1 MKKRYHISGMTC
13 SACSSHVEK
22 AVGKLEG
29 VETVSVNLL
38 TETME
43 VSSDEE
49 KAGVEEIV
57 AAVEKAGYGASLLSG
72 GAPGKGGS
80 GAESG
85 SRSCSL
91 TGAAGSGSDRG
102 SVQKKAQE
110 EARAMK
116 WRLCI
121 SIAFLLPLMYVAMY
135 HMYNEW
141 FGIPI
146 PGFIHRY
153 FHGNENAMTFAM
165 TQLLLLLPIVYMNR
179 KFFSVGFKTLRHLSP
194 NMDSLIALGASAAI
208 VYGIFAMYRISF
220 GLGHGDMAVVEQYSH
235 DLYFE
240 SAGMILT
247 LITVGKYLESRSKGR
262 TSEAITKLMDLSP
275 KTAILLEEDGREV
288 EVPTE
293 ELRAGDIFLVK
304 PGSLVPADGTVVEGS
319 SSVDEA
325 AITGESVPVEKQA
338 GDRVVSATVNKAGF
352 LKCRADR
359 VGEDTTL
366 SQIIRLVEEAS
377 ASKAPIAQLADKVA
391 GVFVPVV
398 ICIALVTLAVWLLAG
413 AGAEFAIS
421 TAIAVLVISCPC
433 ALGLATPVAIM
444 VGTGVGAGHGIL
456 IKSGEALQQ
465 AREVDTVVMD
475 KTGTITAGRLKCM
488 EVSVCVQDMS
498 VNTFVQIAAALEK
511 KSEHPLAEAVVEHA
525 ASMKLHVPEIRDFK
539 AVFGRGVEG
548 VLAEDITPQLMVPE
562 SDGPVSVASL
572 SPEGVSAGKAPGNRS
587 GNGGAYAGSAD
598 TRGEAGQGSPD
609 ISTGTRTAVPG
620 RRDAGAKSGSRY
632 FVGNQAYLEEK
643 GIVTDAVVQQGIAAL
658 ADEGMTPLLMAEEGR
673 FLGIIGVADEIKDTS
688 REAIRKFKEM
698 GIHVVML
705 TGDNR
710 RTAEA
715 VRKRLDI
722 EEVVAEVLP
731 QDKEKKVSGL
741 KAEGHKVAMIGDGI
755 NDAPALTAAD
765 VGMAI
770 GAGTDVAMESADI
783 ILMKSDLRDAVTAVR
798 LSRMVIRN
806 IKQNLFWAFFYNAI
820 GIPLAAGVWYPIFG
834 IKLNPMF
841 GAAAMSLSSVF
852 VVGNAL
858 RLKGFKSGFRTGRK
872 PAGASEERDRMP
884 LQQTSGESCGS
895 ILQQTSEESCGSTSQ
910 QTSEESC
917 GSTPQQASGESCGST
932 LQQTSAQGMG
942 IPGTAWIQDDPEEK
956 GISGNRAAADDMNKA
971 VNGSENGKG
980 RAEEPAERKKI
991 MTKVMTIE
999 GMMCGHCTGRVQKAL
1014 EAVEGVSSVAMSLE
1028 EKTASVDMGAE
1039 VPDEVLTAAV
1049 ADAGYEVRGI
1059 SVK

>member
-1 MKKRYHISGMTC
+1 MKERYHISGMTC

-22 AVGKLEG
+22 AVNKLSG
-29 VETVSVNLL
+29 VEKASVNLL

-43 VSSDEE
+43 VSYDQ
-49 KAGVEEIV
+49 KDLTGEEIV
-57 AAVEKAGYGASLLSG
+57 AAVEKAGYGAVLIIGGAHGRARDAGESSG
-72 GAPGKGGS
+72 GVVQDQKQS
-80 GAESG
+80 CEVGA
-85 SRSCSL
+85 SC
-91 TGAAGSGSDRG
+91 GAALDPRAAGRD
-102 SVQKKAQE
+102 SVEKKAKE

-116 WRLCI
+116 WRLGI
-121 SIAFLLPLMYVAMY
+121 SIGFLVPLMYVAMY

-141 FGIPI
+141 FGLPI
-146 PGFIHRY
+146 PGFVHRY
-153 FHGNENAMTFAM
+153 FHGNENALTFAM
-165 TQLLLLLPIVYMNR
+165 TQFLLLLPIVYMNR
-179 KFFSVGFKTLRHLSP
+179 KFFAVGFKTLRHLSP

-208 VYGIFAMYRISF
+208 VYGVFAMYRISYS
-220 GLGHGDMAVVEQYSH
+220 LGHGDMAVVEQYSH

-247 LITVGKYLESRSKGR
+247 LITVGKYLESRSKGK

-275 KTAILLEEDGREV
+275 KTAIVLSEDGTEM

-293 ELRAGDIFLVK
+293 ELRSGDVFLVK
-304 PGSLVPADGTVVEGS
+304 PGSLVPVDGTVLEGY

-325 AITGESVPVEKQA
+325 AITGESVPVEKRE
-338 GDRVVSATVNKAGF
+338 GDKVVSATVNKAGF

-398 ICIALVTLAVWLLAG
+398 IGIALVTLAAWLIAG

-444 VGTGVGAGHGIL
+444 VGTGVGASHGIL

-465 AREVDTVVMD
+465 AREVDAVVMD
-475 KTGTITAGRLKCM
+475 KTGTITAGKLRCM
-488 EVSVCVQDMS
+488 QVGVFVQDMS
-498 VNTFVQIAAALEK
+498 VYTLVQIAAALEK

-525 ASMKLHVPEIRDFK
+525 ASMKLDLPQIKDFK

-548 VLAEDITPQLMVPE
+548 VLAEDIPPRRFVPE
-562 SDGPVSVASL
+562 DAGPVSSMNLV
-572 SPEGVSAGKAPGNRS
+572 PEEGSRERESQAARKAMKAGRPTKAQREDFL
-587 GNGGAYAGSAD
+587 A
-598 TRGEAGQGSPD
+598 RK
-609 ISTGTRTAVPG
+609 
-620 RRDAGAKSGSRY
+620 DAGAQAGTRY
-632 FVGNQAYLEEK
+632 LVGNQAYLEEN
-643 GIVTDAVVQQGIAAL
+643 GISIDPVVLQGIQDI
-658 ADEGMTPLLMAEEGR
+658 ADEGMTPLLVVQEGR
-673 FLGIIGVADEIKDTS
+673 LLGCIGVADEIKPTS
-688 REAIRKFKEM
+688 DVAIQKFQQM
-698 GIHVVML
+698 GIRVVML
-705 TGDNR
+705 TGDNI

-715 VRKRLDI
+715 VRRRLGI
-722 EEVVAEVLP
+722 AEVVAEVLP
-731 QDKEKKVSGL
+731 QDKEKKIRQL

-755 NDAPALTAAD
+755 NDAPALAAAD

-770 GAGTDVAMESADI
+770 GAGTDVAMESADV

-798 LSRMVIRN
+798 LSRAVIRN

-841 GAAAMSLSSVF
+841 GAAAMSLSSIF

-858 RLKGFKSGFRTGRK
+858 RLRGFKSGFAPVRRTDGPGQPEDGRQ
-872 PAGASEERDRMP
+872 P
-884 LQQTSGESCGS
+884 GEGR
-895 ILQQTSEESCGSTSQ
+895 E
-910 QTSEESC
+910 
-917 GSTPQQASGESCGST
+917 A
-932 LQQTSAQGMG
+932 
-942 IPGTAWIQDDPEEK
+942 EEK
-956 GISGNRAAADDMNKA
+956 TADKNVDSAAE
-971 VNGSENGKG
+971 SS
-980 RAEEPAERKKI
+980 AERKES

-1014 EAVEGVSSVAMSLE
+1014 EAIEGVSAVTMSLE
-1028 EKTASVDMGAE
+1028 AKTATVELGAE
-1039 VPDEVLTAAV
+1039 VSDEALTGAV
-1049 ADAGYEVRGI
+1049 TQAGYEVKGI
-1059 SVK
+1059 A